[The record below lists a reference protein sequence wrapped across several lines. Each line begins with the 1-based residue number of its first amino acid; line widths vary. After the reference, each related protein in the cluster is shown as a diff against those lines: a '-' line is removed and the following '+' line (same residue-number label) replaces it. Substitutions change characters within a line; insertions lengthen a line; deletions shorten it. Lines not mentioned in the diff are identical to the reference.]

1 MSKTRY
7 IKTDFWSDSFI
18 EWLTP
23 EQKLLYIY
31 LFSNDKVD
39 LCGIYEIS
47 YRKISFETWIQQEKV
62 EKYINY
68 FSEKWK
74 AIYIWWYMYMTN
86 FIKNLSINPSVK
98 SWIERSF
105 LSLPQEVIDNFW
117 LEIESNW
124 NVIKRVWINKYQR
137 KRILERDWNKCVDC
151 WSEEKLEIDHILPVC
166 RWWRNVD
173 ENLRVLCRDCNT
185 IHKNRQAL
193 TGSDRLWQDD
203 ALIPIPILEPEPILW
218 LEPKPLVVAL
228 QPNEYQESISF
239 LKSIDIDNIN
249 IADPPE
255 YARGYKKYWIEFIL
269 YWTEK
274 SRNWKLRAEW
284 EKTFEVKRRFY
295 TWLSRAKVQYEKPK
309 QKFNSIW

>member
-1 MSKTRY
+1 M
-7 IKTDFWSDSFI
+7 
-18 EWLTP
+18 
-23 EQKLLYIY
+23 LYIY

-203 ALIPIPILEPEPILW
+203 ALIPIPILK
-218 LEPKPLVVAL
+218 PKPIPSVVAT
-228 QPNEYQESISF
+228 QPNEYE
-239 LKSIDIDNIN
+239 KSINYLKKQELDNIHVPEFAQWYQN
-249 IADPPE
+249 DWIAFV
-255 YARGYKKYWIEFIL
+255 A

-274 SRNWKLRAEW
+274 SKTWKIRAEW
-284 EKTFEVKRRFY
+284 EKTFEIKRRWL
-295 TWLSRAKVQYEKPK
+295 TWLSRKKEKYEIRDIRIPRWT
-309 QKFNSIW
+309 SV